1 VETATASAHP
11 EALQARHPMPSARL
25 RALVRSRTFWIG
37 LAIAGGGVALRFS
50 TLGLQSY
57 HHDEVITAARVLP
70 GSFGHMLHEVHR
82 SESTPWLYYVIAWAW
97 SKAFGLGEV
106 GLRSLSAL
114 FGAATIPVAY
124 LIGRELA
131 GRRAGL
137 IAMAL
142 VAVNPMLIWYSQEAR
157 AYSLLVLLCAVS
169 LLFFLRFR
177 RRGGGLDLAL
187 WAGSSALALTSHY
200 FAAFPIA
207 VEAVWLLAA
216 SRPRRR
222 VLLGVAGIAA
232 AGLLLAPLALHQADA
247 EHATWIVNSSLSDRI
262 EDAGYSVFIGETGK
276 VIGASAPREGYAA
289 IPAVLVAAIVA
300 LALARGGIAERRG
313 AGIALTIGLGAVALA
328 LGLAAVGQDYVLA
341 RNLIAALVP
350 LLAAIAAAAAGIRM
364 RRTGIVL
371 VAALCAYWLA
381 FAIRVDTTAG
391 LQRPDWRQIAARL
404 GQPRHPRAIVTWTLG
419 TAPLRLYLHDG
430 SQRFESGGGP
440 LHVPEVDLVTKRGDV
455 RAPDR
460 LEKRFPYRKVI
471 PLGRFTVISYR
482 APHAVSLGRRV
493 LRGLPTG
500 FGSNAVMVD
509 GANSLTFGPLPRRRA
524 LPGLTKRPELVA
536 KEIERHRQRHR
547 ERLGLQPGHVGRH
560 EKLQSRKVHHQG
572 RKADRKEARRLEAG
586 RP

>member
-1 VETATASAHP
+1 METATVTARRGTLRSMTERLSIAGSA
-11 EALQARHPMPSARL
+11 
-25 RALVRSRTFWIG
+25 VFWIG
-37 LAIAGGGVALRFS
+37 VAIAGTGVALRFS

-82 SESTPWLYYVIAWAW
+82 SESTPWLYYVIGWAW

-114 FGAATIPVAY
+114 FGAATIPVAF

-157 AYSLLVLLCAVS
+157 AYSLLVFCCALS
-169 LLFFLRFR
+169 LLYFLRFR
-177 RRGGGLDLAL
+177 RSARGTDLAL
-187 WAGSSALALTSHY
+187 WAGTSALALASHY
-200 FAAFPIA
+200 FAAFPIS
-207 VEAVWLLAA
+207 VEVVWLLVA

-222 VLLGVAGIAA
+222 VFAAVAAIAA
-232 AGLLLAPLALHQADA
+232 SGLALAPLALHQANA

-262 EDAGYSVFIGETGK
+262 EDAADSIFIGETGK
-276 VIGASAPREGYAA
+276 VIGASSPREGYAA
-289 IPAVLVAAIVA
+289 IPALLAAAIVA
-300 LALARGGIAERRG
+300 LALLPGGGAERR
-313 AGIALTIGLGAVALA
+313 AAAIAAAVGFGAVGLA

-341 RNLIAALVP
+341 RNLIPALLP
-350 LLAAIAAAAAGIRM
+350 LLVALAVAAAGVRM
-364 RRTGIVL
+364 RRTATVL
-371 VAALCAYWLA
+371 VVALCAYCLA

-430 SQRFESGGGP
+430 SQRLESGP

-460 LEKRFPYRKVI
+460 LESRFPERKVI

-482 APHAVSLGRRV
+482 SPHLVTLGRRV
-493 LRGLPTG
+493 LRHLPTG
-500 FGSNAVMVD
+500 FQSNAVMVD
-509 GANSLTFGPLPRRRA
+509 GATPLTIGPLPRRRA
-524 LPGLTKRPELVA
+524 LPRLLKRPKLVA
-536 KEIERHRQRHR
+536 EKVERHRDRHR
-547 ERLGLQPGHVGRH
+547 ERLRLQIRHRRGHQQ
-560 EKLQSRKVHHQG
+560 LQRGQVDQ
-572 RKADRKEARRLEAG
+572 
-586 RP
+586 